1 MEQNSIWV
9 LILCFLTLGGLVVL
23 YKDQPLQD
31 KKAHAQYCK
40 GFDWAAGQLVR
51 RDMTVAKVKALVPTS
66 TTDPYFCGVRD
77 AAHKL
82 RNSNLVRR

>member
-23 YKDQPLQD
+23 YKDQLLQD
-31 KKAHAQYCK
+31 KKAQALYNK
-40 GFDWAAGQLVR
+40 GFDWAAGMLVR
-51 RDMTVAKVKALVPTS
+51 RDMTVPQVKSTVPTS
-66 TTDPYFCGVRD
+66 TTDPYLCGVRD